1 MMYHP
6 ILDLILLNAIAKEAL
21 AQRNI
26 INLSRVILTSL
37 FRVSII
43 VLEKTRVQRSEQDI
57 LMRF

>member
-6 ILDLILLNAIAKEAL
+6 ILDLILLNAIAQEAL